1 MSSLGDTVLD
11 SGLDE
16 LNTTTG
22 AANELH
28 ICSTEPTTYAEAITT
43 YTLGNDDGNL
53 AITGPADRGG
63 GGREVTMTALSG
75 GTVTGTGTVEWYA
88 IVDTVGTDL
97 LAVGPVTSQ
106 GVTSGNTF
114 SLTSVTIGIP
124 DPA

>member
-1 MSSLGDTVLD
+1 MSSIGDQVLD
-11 SGLDE
+11 NGLE
-16 LNTTTG
+16 KLNTTTG
-22 AANELH
+22 EAEALH
-28 ICSTEPTTYAEAITT
+28 ICDTEPTTYTEAVTT
-43 YTLGNDDGNL
+43 YTKGHDDGNL

-75 GTVTGTGTVEWYA
+75 GTVTGNGTIIFYA
-88 IVDTVGTDL
+88 IVDVTNTRL

-106 GVTSGNTF
+106 VVTSGNTF

>member
-11 SGLDE
+11 EGLDT
-16 LNTTTG
+16 LNTTSG
-22 AANELH
+22 LADVLH
-28 ICSTEPTTYAEAITT
+28 ICSTEPTTYVEAITT
-43 YTLGNDDGNL
+43 YTLGHDDGNL
-53 AITGPADRGG
+53 AITGPTDRGG

-75 GTVTGTGTVEWYA
+75 GAVTGTGTVEWYA
-88 IVDTVGTDL
+88 IVDTGTTAL
-97 LAVGPVTSQ
+97 LAVGPVTPQ

>member
-1 MSSLGDTVLD
+1 MSSIGDVVFD
-11 SGLDE
+11 EGLDQ

-22 AANELH
+22 VANALH
-28 ICSTEPTTYAEAITT
+28 ICSAEPTTYVEAITT

-53 AITGPADRGG
+53 AITGPADKGG
-63 GGREVTMTALSG
+63 GGREVTMTALAG
-75 GTVTGTGTVEWYA
+75 GAVTGTGTVIFYA
-88 IVDTVGTDL
+88 IVDTVGTAL

-106 GVTSGNTF
+106 AVTSGNTF

>member
-1 MSSLGDTVLD
+1 MSSIGDTVLD

-22 AANELH
+22 VADRLD
-28 ICSTEPTTYAEAITT
+28 ICDTEPTTYLEATAT
-43 YTLGNDDGNL
+43 YSKGHDDGNL

-75 GTVTGTGTVEWYA
+75 GTVTDNGTVIFYA
-88 IVDTVGTDL
+88 ISDVSATDL
-97 LAVGPVTSQ
+97 LVVGPITSQ

>member
-28 ICSTEPTTYAEAITT
+28 ICYDEPTTYAEAITT
-43 YTLGNDDGNL
+43 YTIGNDDGNL

-97 LAVGPVTSQ
+97 LAVGPVTPQ